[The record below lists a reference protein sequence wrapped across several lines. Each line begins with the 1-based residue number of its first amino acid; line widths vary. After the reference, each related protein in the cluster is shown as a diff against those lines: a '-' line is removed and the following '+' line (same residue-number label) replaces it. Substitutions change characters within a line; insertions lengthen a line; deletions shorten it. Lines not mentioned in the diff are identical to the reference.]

1 MMVVENN
8 LYNHI
13 WKCPISIFIVGA
25 VELKFVDGY
34 QFDLDTLKSEF
45 KSMIEDITGLELTFK
60 DSDWDNISIEETRW
74 GKKVVGTNKSYMSE
88 FFEI

>member
-1 MMVVENN
+1 
-8 LYNHI
+8 
-13 WKCPISIFIVGA
+13 
-25 VELKFVDGY
+25 
-34 QFDLDTLKSEF
+34 
-45 KSMIEDITGLELTFK
+45 MIEDITGLELTFK